1 MQQLKSL
8 TMAQELSLD
17 EVKALRSAF
26 QASDIDGD
34 GYLSREDLQTSS
46 GLARPEDL
54 EALFQSFKREE
65 QGNLISFEEFA
76 KGVMDFPFLL
86 EQYREELKERR
97 SVGEQPRDSGPCLN
111 IDIIEEVEFSPAK
124 TRFRGPGTIQE
135 QPPAQPVLRS
145 QAMRQAYA
153 FYSALLSHRSTLSWN
168 GSCNEFRLEN
178 YVEMT
183 QHLLE
188 KLNSKYSSS
197 APDKVR
203 DALLRGSL
211 KTVEQLQDCLK
222 AFTDTAAA
230 YEAREAQLNALI
242 TELEQRCEMSESRSN
257 ALFERIQA
265 LEAEMMEEQSTRQEI
280 QQESSHFQ
288 ALLRSAHIQGQ
299 QVSQEL
305 TNIQGEIEAKEAEI
319 AKLQHDLRRLAS
331 RRVLQEIAPAE
342 DSAAM
347 EIRSLRKERKTASGL
362 VAISRLKEVAISK
375 NFAPLQ
381 SPREQFSPEKPRVSV
396 LKDQKRQIADLEY
409 RLKCREIDQEAQFSA
424 ELERLKSQLEAAKL
438 QLTAESTRNQE
449 LENTLNGKDQ
459 SLIPTYSTDPDEH
472 LRQLSL
478 LTAHVAWILPQGLK
492 KDKQKSE
499 RTECCL
505 SF

>member
-1 MQQLKSL
+1 
-8 TMAQELSLD
+8 MAQELSLD
-17 EVKALRSAF
+17 EVKVLRSAF

-46 GLARPEDL
+46 GLARSEDL
-54 EALFQSFKREE
+54 ETLFQGFKREE
-65 QGNLISFEEFA
+65 KGNLISFEEFA

-97 SVGEQPRDSGPCLN
+97 SIGEQQRDSGPVFN
-111 IDIIEEVEFSPAK
+111 IDIIEEVDFPPANA
-124 TRFRGPGTIQE
+124 RFRGLGTIQE
-135 QPPAQPVLRS
+135 NTPAEPVLKS

-168 GSCNEFRLEN
+168 GSGNEFRLEN
-178 YVEMT
+178 YVDMT

-188 KLNSKYSSS
+188 KLHSKYSSS
-197 APDKVR
+197 PDKVR

-211 KTVEQLQDCLK
+211 KLVEQLQDCL
-222 AFTDTAAA
+222 TACSATA
-230 YEAREAQLNALI
+230 LASEAREIQLAAVNS
-242 TELEQRCEMSESRSN
+242 ELERRCEMAESRSN
-257 ALFERIQA
+257 ALFERIKA
-265 LEAEMMEEQSTRQEI
+265 LETEMMEEQSSRQEI

-288 ALLRSAHIQGQ
+288 ALLHSAHVQGQ
-299 QVSQEL
+299 QVSQQL

-319 AKLQHDLRRLAS
+319 AKLQLDLRRLTS

-362 VAISRLKEVAISK
+362 CAISGLKEVLMGR

-381 SPREQFSPEKPRVSV
+381 SPKGQFIPEAPRVSL
-396 LKDQKRQIADLEY
+396 LKGQEREVSDLEY
-409 RLKCREIDQEAQFSA
+409 HLKCREIDLEAQFSA
-424 ELERLKSQLEAAKL
+424 ELEALKSQLV
-438 QLTAESTRNQE
+438 TANTRNQE
-449 LENTLNGKDQ
+449 LETALNCKDQ
-459 SLIPTYSTDPDEH
+459 SLLPTYSTDRDEH
-472 LRQLSL
+472 LPRSQLSL
-478 LTAHVAWILPQGLK
+478 LTARVAWIAPAGLK
-492 KDKQKSE
+492 KDKLKQE
-499 RTECCL
+499 RVDCCS